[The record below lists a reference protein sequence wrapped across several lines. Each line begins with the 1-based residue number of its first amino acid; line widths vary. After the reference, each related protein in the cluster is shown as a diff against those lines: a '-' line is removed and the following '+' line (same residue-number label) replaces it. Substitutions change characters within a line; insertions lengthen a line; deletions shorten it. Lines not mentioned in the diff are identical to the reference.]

1 MPQISQARLCSLE
14 LCSFVLQCICESAL
28 KPLGISTTCPKKGKE
43 ENNPKRQVL
52 VAAQTLLP

>member
-1 MPQISQARLCSLE
+1 MVWSV
-14 LCSFVLQCICESAL
+14 SFI
-28 KPLGISTTCPKKGKE
+28 KPLGISTACPEKGKE

>member
-1 MPQISQARLCSLE
+1 MACSVG
-14 LCSFVLQCICESAL
+14 FI